1 MEDGMKSALELALE
15 RTDHVRKAIHEEG
28 LALTDGQRTQLAE
41 LEREYSA
48 KIAEKDV
55 MLQTELRKLLMH
67 APPAEARPVIEQLR
81 EQFIDEKRKLLEEKE
96 AKAARIR
103 GANKV
108 EGGTS

>member
-1 MEDGMKSALELALE
+1 
-15 RTDHVRKAIHEEG
+15 
-28 LALTDGQRTQLAE
+28 
-41 LEREYSA
+41 
-48 KIAEKDV
+48 